1 MDKELIAPCGM
12 NCGICMAYLRE
23 KNKCP
28 DCAHVDP
35 YLKSARRHCYV
46 RNCDTIKSNGSGFC
60 YECASY
66 PCKRLRQLDKRYT
79 AKYHMSMLE
88 NLQTIK
94 NEGIDALLAR
104 EAEKWRCPECGGVVS
119 CHNGICYTCGLNQLK
134 DRKSALGWE
143 DKQL

>member
-28 DCAHVDP
+28 GCAQIDP
-35 YLKSARRHCYV
+35 YLKSYRRRCII
-46 RNCDTIKSNGSGFC
+46 RNCETIKSNESGFC
-60 YECASY
+60 YECESY

-79 AKYHMSMLE
+79 TKYHMSMLE
-88 NLQTIK
+88 NLEMIK

-104 EAEKWRCPECGGVVS
+104 EAEKWRCPECGGIVS
-119 CHNGICYTCGLNQLK
+119 CHNGICYSCGLDKLK
-134 DRKSALGWE
+134 NRKGSLGWE
-143 DKQL
+143 HK